1 MKLILVVGDIH
12 GCYRSKAAWSCLM
25 SAKQA
30 LKPMYTV
37 QLGDLVDN
45 YHLSRHVKDKIKLP
59 SPRKELDDAN
69 QILDEL
75 KPTHITWGNH
85 DEHRWVRYVTENAP
99 GLLDFLDF
107 ESLLGISRRGIKT
120 YKYQKFCEIGKF
132 AFTHDQGKAGEN
144 AVAETYRQY
153 QGNLIFGHTHMAQTQ
168 YRGNSQGKKHV
179 IASAGWMGDAEQPVF
194 QYAADGRKRH
204 LWQNGFG
211 LIWMDDN
218 GEGQYE
224 FVPIIGKR
232 AIVNG
237 KVYK

>member
-1 MKLILVVGDIH
+1 MRLILVVGDIH

-30 LKPMYTV
+30 LKPTYTV

-45 YHLSRHVKDKIKLP
+45 YHLSRHAKMNLKLP
-59 SPRKELDDAN
+59 SPAAEIEDAN
-69 QILDEL
+69 TILDEL
-75 KPTHITWGNH
+75 QPTHITWGNH
-85 DEHRWVRYVTENAP
+85 DEHRWVRYVTESAP
-99 GLLDFLDF
+99 SLVDLVKFEDLLRIK
-107 ESLLGISRRGIKT
+107 ERGIRT
-120 YKYQKFCEIGKF
+120 YGYQSFCKIGKF

-153 QGNLIFGHTHMAQTQ
+153 QGNLLFGHTHMANTQ
-168 YRGNSQGKKHV
+168 YRGNSRGDRHV
-179 IASAGWMGDAEQPVF
+179 IASVGWMGDADKPVF
-194 QYAADGRKRH
+194 KYAPEGRKRH

-237 KVYK
+237 KIYR

>member
-1 MKLILVVGDIH
+1 
-12 GCYRSKAAWSCLM
+12 M
-25 SAKQA
+25 SAKQG
-30 LKPMYTV
+30 LKPSETI
-37 QLGDLVDN
+37 QLGDLADN
-45 YHLSRHVKDKIKLP
+45 YHLSRHAKANLKL
-59 SPRKELDDAN
+59 SSAAKELEDVN
-69 QILDEL
+69 TILDEL
-75 KPTHITWGNH
+75 KPDHITWGNH
-85 DEHRWVRYVTENAP
+85 DKLRLDRFISENCPELA
-99 GLLDFLDF
+99 GLVDF
-107 ESLLGISRRGIKT
+107 ESLLRIKERGIKT
-120 YKYQKFCEIGKF
+120 YEYQQFCKIGKF

-153 QGNLIFGHTHMAQTQ
+153 QGNLIFGHTHMAVTQ

-179 IASAGWMGDAEQPVF
+179 IASAGWMGDANKPVF
-194 QYAADGRKRH
+194 KYAAEGRKRH